1 LHGNPAGKISNVAV
15 SSLLKNPSP
24 QRGFADSILYH
35 ESVEAGMRGTF
46 VDQGR
51 LFSYISPEARV
62 PANHPLRRVRI
73 LVRDVLSEL
82 NRSFGKLYSSEGR
95 PSIPPE
101 QLLSALLLQVFYGIR
116 SERQLMEQLDYN
128 LLYRWFVGLSP
139 DDPVWDPT
147 SFTKN
152 RERLQNGDVF
162 TKFMTKLLNHP
173 QVKPL
178 LSDEHFS
185 VDGTLI
191 EAWASQK
198 SFRPKDGS
206 DDDDGA
212 NFHGQ
217 KRKND
222 THASTSDPDSRL
234 YRKAAGR
241 EAKLCYMG
249 HATMENRHG
258 LAVAG
263 RVTHATGTAE
273 RRASERMLKNKARE
287 VGHRVTAG
295 EDKAYDTA
303 DHVAN
308 LRAINVTPHVTQNN
322 GITKTG
328 KCRRSAIDERTTR
341 HQGYGISQSRRAMI
355 ECIFGWGKQHG
366 TMRKTKHRGI
376 CSVAADFML
385 NLIAYNLIRIPKMI
399 TA

>member
-1 LHGNPAGKISNVAV
+1 
-15 SSLLKNPSP
+15 
-24 QRGFADSILYH
+24 
-35 ESVEAGMRGTF
+35 MRGAF
-46 VDQGR
+46 EDQGG
-51 LFSYISPEARV
+51 LFSYISAEARV
-62 PANHPLRRVRI
+62 PQNHPLRKIRE

-82 NRSFGKLYSSEGR
+82 NRSLSRLYASEGR

-147 SFTKN
+147 VFTKN
-152 RERLQNGDVF
+152 RERLQNGEVF
-162 TKFMTKLLNHP
+162 AKFMSKLLNHP

-206 DDDDGA
+206 GDEDGGA

-222 THASTSDPDSRL
+222 THASTTDPDSRL

-241 EAKLCYMG
+241 EAKLSYMG

-263 RVTHATGTAE
+263 MITLANGTAE
-273 RRASERMLKNKARE
+273 RHASETMLKAKAKEAGRRIT
-287 VGHRVTAG
+287 VG

-308 LRAINVTPHVTQNN
+308 LRTINVTPHVTQNEA
-322 GITKTG
+322 ITSTG
-328 KCRRSAIDERTTR
+328 KRRHSAIDARTTR
-341 HQGYGISQSRRAMI
+341 HQGYGMSQSRRAMI
-355 ECIFGWGKQHG
+355 ECLFGWGKQHG

-376 CSVAADFML
+376 TRVAADFLL
-385 NLIAYNLIRIPKMI
+385 NLIAYNLIRIPKLL
-399 TA
+399 AA

>member
-1 LHGNPAGKISNVAV
+1 M
-15 SSLLKNPSP
+15 
-24 QRGFADSILYH
+24 RGAFAD
-35 ESVEAGMRGTF
+35 
-46 VDQGR
+46 QGG

-62 PANHPLRRVRI
+62 PTSHPLRKIRA
-73 LVRDVLSEL
+73 LVREVLGEL
-82 NRSFGKLYSSEGR
+82 NRSLGKLYASEGR

-101 QLLSALLLQVFYGIR
+101 HLLSALLLQVFYGIR

-139 DDPVWDPT
+139 DNPVWDPT
-147 SFTKN
+147 TFTKN
-152 RERLQNGDVF
+152 RDRLQNGEVF
-162 TKFMTKLLNHP
+162 TQFMSKLLNHP

-178 LSDEHFS
+178 LSDDHFS

-206 DDDDGA
+206 GDGDGGA

-222 THASTSDPDSRL
+222 THASTTDPDSRL

-263 RVTHATGTAE
+263 MVTHANGAAE
-273 RRASERMLKNKARE
+273 RSASEMMLKTKAKEAGR
-287 VGHRVTAG
+287 RITAG

-308 LRAINVTPHVTQNN
+308 LRALNVTPHVTQNN
-322 GITKTG
+322 GVTKTG
-328 KCRRSAIDERTTR
+328 KIRRSAIDERTTR
-341 HQGYGISQSRRAMI
+341 HAGYGMSQSRRAMI

-376 CSVAADFML
+376 RRVATNFIL
-385 NLIAYNLIRIPKMI
+385 NLIAYNLIRIPKL
-399 TA
+399 AAA

>member
-1 LHGNPAGKISNVAV
+1 
-15 SSLLKNPSP
+15 
-24 QRGFADSILYH
+24 
-35 ESVEAGMRGTF
+35 MRGRF
-46 VDQGR
+46 EDQGG
-51 LFSYISPEARV
+51 LFSYISPEKRV
-62 PANHPLRRVRI
+62 PAQHPLRQVRA
-73 LVRDVLSEL
+73 LVRDVLKEMG
-82 NRSFGKLYSSEGR
+82 RTFAALYASEGR

-147 SFTKN
+147 TFTKN
-152 RERLQNGDVF
+152 RERLRRGDVF
-162 TKFMTKLLNHP
+162 QKFMTRLLNHP

-191 EAWASQK
+191 EAWASHK

-206 DDDDGA
+206 GGGDGA

-217 KRKND
+217 KRKNE
-222 THASTSDPDSRL
+222 THASTTDPDSRL

-263 RVTHATGTAE
+263 LVTTANGTAE
-273 RRASERMLKNKARE
+273 RRASERMLAAKAKAAGR
-287 VGHRVTAG
+287 RITTG

-308 LRAINVTPHVTQNN
+308 LRAANVTPHVTRND
-322 GITKTG
+322 GATKTG
-328 KCRRSAIDERTTR
+328 KQRRSAIDRRTTR
-341 HQGYGISQSRRAMI
+341 HDGYGMSQTRRAMI

-376 CSVAADFML
+376 VRVATDFLL
-385 NLIAYNLIRIPKMI
+385 NLIAYNLIRIPKLV
-399 TA
+399 AA

>member
-1 LHGNPAGKISNVAV
+1 
-15 SSLLKNPSP
+15 
-24 QRGFADSILYH
+24 
-35 ESVEAGMRGTF
+35 MRGAF
-46 VDQGR
+46 SDQGG
-51 LFSYISPEARV
+51 LFSYISADARV
-62 PANHPLRRVRI
+62 PKDHPLRTIRE
-73 LVRDVLSEL
+73 LVRDVLNEL
-82 NRSFGKLYSSEGR
+82 NRSLSRLYASEGR

-139 DDPVWDPT
+139 DDPVWDP
-147 SFTKN
+147 SVFTKN
-152 RERLQNGDVF
+152 RDRLQNGEVF
-162 TKFMTKLLNHP
+162 AKFMSKLLNHP
-173 QVKPL
+173 QVRPL

-206 DDDDGA
+206 GDADGGT

-222 THASTSDPDSRL
+222 THASTTDPDSRL

-241 EAKLCYMG
+241 EARLCYMG
-249 HATMENRHG
+249 HAVMENRHG

-263 RVTHATGTAE
+263 MVTHANGTAE
-273 RRASERMLKNKARE
+273 RSASQRMLKARAKQA
-287 VGHRVTAG
+287 GRRITAG

-303 DHVAN
+303 EHVTK
-308 LRAINVTPHVTQNN
+308 LRAINVTPHVTQYNTASPR
-322 GITKTG
+322 G
-328 KCRRSAIDERTTR
+328 RQSAIDTRTTR
-341 HQGYGISQSRRAMI
+341 HQGYRMSQSRRAMI

-376 CSVAADFML
+376 ARVAADFML
-385 NLIAYNLIRIPKMI
+385 NLIAYNLIRIPKLV
-399 TA
+399 AA

>member
-1 LHGNPAGKISNVAV
+1 MRAV
-15 SSLLKNPSP
+15 LK
-24 QRGFADSILYH
+24 
-35 ESVEAGMRGTF
+35 
-46 VDQGR
+46 DQSR
-51 LFSYISPEARV
+51 AFDR
-62 PANHPLRRVRI
+62 
-73 LVRDVLSEL
+73 
-82 NRSFGKLYSSEGR
+82 LYSHEGR

-139 DDPVWDPT
+139 DDPVWDAT
-147 SFTKN
+147 TFTKN
-152 RERLQNGDVF
+152 RDRLQDGDVF
-162 TKFMTKLLNHP
+162 ETFMTRLLNHP
-173 QVKPL
+173 EVKPL

-191 EAWASQK
+191 EAWASHK

-206 DDDDGA
+206 DDDGA

-222 THASTSDPDSRL
+222 THESVTDPDSRL
-234 YRKAAGR
+234 YRKAQGR

-249 HATMENRHG
+249 HAVMENRNG

-263 RVTHATGTAE
+263 AVTQANGTAE
-273 RRASERMLKNKARE
+273 RRTSEAMLKAKRKAA
-287 VGHRVTAG
+287 GHPITAG

-303 DHVAN
+303 DHVAA
-308 LRAINVTPHVTQNN
+308 LREAGVTPHVNQNN
-322 GITKTG
+322 AVTKTG
-328 KCRRSAIDERTTR
+328 KNRRSAIDRRTTR
-341 HQGYGISQSRRAMI
+341 HGGYGMSQSRRAMI

-376 CSVAADFML
+376 VRVAADFML
-385 NLIAYNLIRIPKMI
+385 NLIAYNLIRIPKLLA
-399 TA
+399 T

>member
-1 LHGNPAGKISNVAV
+1 
-15 SSLLKNPSP
+15 
-24 QRGFADSILYH
+24 
-35 ESVEAGMRGTF
+35 MRGAF
-46 VDQGR
+46 EDQGG
-51 LFSYISPEARV
+51 LFSYISPEARI
-62 PANHPLRRVRI
+62 PTNHPLRKIRE
-73 LVRDVLSEL
+73 LVREVLSEL
-82 NRSFGKLYSSEGR
+82 NRSFGKLYASEGR

-147 SFTKN
+147 TFTKN
-152 RERLQNGDVF
+152 RDRLQNGEVF
-162 TKFMTKLLNHP
+162 KKFMTRLLNHP
-173 QVKPL
+173 QVEPL

-206 DDDDGA
+206 GDDDGGG

-222 THASTSDPDSRL
+222 THASASDPDSRL

-241 EAKLCYMG
+241 EAKLCYRG

-258 LAVAG
+258 LAVAA
-263 RVTHATGTAE
+263 RLTHATGTAE
-273 RRASERMLKNKARE
+273 RRASEVMLKAKAKAKESGGRIT
-287 VGHRVTAG
+287 VG

-303 DHVAN
+303 DHVAK
-308 LRAINVTPHVTQNN
+308 LRALNVTPHVAQYNVGNPN
-322 GITKTG
+322 G
-328 KCRRSAIDERTTR
+328 RQSAIDGRTTR
-341 HQGYGISQSRRAMI
+341 HDGYGMSQTCRAMI

-366 TMRKTKHRGI
+366 TMRKTKHRGPAR
-376 CSVAADFML
+376 VAGDFLL
-385 NLIAYNLIRIPKMI
+385 NLIASNLVRIPKL
-399 TA
+399 TAA